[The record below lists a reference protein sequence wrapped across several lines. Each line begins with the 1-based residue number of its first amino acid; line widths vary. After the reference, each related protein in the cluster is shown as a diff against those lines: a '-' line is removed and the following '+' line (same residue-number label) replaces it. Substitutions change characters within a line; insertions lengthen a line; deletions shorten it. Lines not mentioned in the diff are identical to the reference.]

1 MWWADV
7 KYKWTLQQTA
17 IPRIVLDCQIVV
29 EEMAKTKTTPRD
41 CMPKSVTAAAKW
53 PNKTKKFLANID
65 AALSTFDDQ
74 VSSIDNHRETA
85 YKTFLKAY
93 REAFA
98 DIWPK
103 ITDASIKT
111 LLQST
116 QDTEL
121 HEFHRMTRLMSP
133 QKSQPTIVRE
143 PRTVATLDNILGSL
157 VSQIPEQ
164 KLPDKEA
171 CALILTIFADLAKA
185 HKHYANAARGLVDIV
200 GLISPEQLTLVRVA
214 AVPPTLQLVLL
225 PGQISP
231 LSAPPPPPTTAT
243 MAAGRQDMIKYCKN
257 MILPD
262 PAADAFKECDE
273 CTPTRVLAAAVFC
286 MLKKHLFDETMPRAE
301 IAGLF
306 HIMAA
311 QLHKAVTGVDYQ
323 SGPHPYKGKRK
334 ATVTDTTTPTKIQ
347 KTDAGLAPAPSTS
360 GNLPSEDAPAK
371 GTTRKPE
378 TGHPLTASLQA
389 GETLSKDTLSSSS
402 LEELPKVPFTLKKK
416 KKKVVVLFR
425 HTFYM

>member
-1 MWWADV
+1 M
-7 KYKWTLQQTA
+7 KLHT
-17 IPRIVLDCQIVV
+17 RFF
-29 EEMAKTKTTPRD
+29 
-41 CMPKSVTAAAKW
+41 S
-53 PNKTKKFLANID
+53 
-65 AALSTFDDQ
+65 
-74 VSSIDNHRETA
+74 
-85 YKTFLKAY
+85 KAY

-111 LLQST
+111 LLQSV

-121 HEFHRMTRLMSP
+121 HEFCHMTRLMSP

-143 PRTVATLDNILGSL
+143 PRTVPTLDNILGSL

-164 KLPDKEA
+164 KLPDKET
-171 CALILTIFADLAKA
+171 CALILTIFAHLAKA
-185 HKHYANAARGLVDIV
+185 HKHYANAARGLVDIA
-200 GLISPEQLTLVRVA
+200 GLISPEQLTLVLAA

-231 LSAPPPPPTTAT
+231 LFTPPPPPMTAT

-273 CTPTRVLAAAVFC
+273 RTPTRVLAAAVFC
-286 MLKKHLFDETMPRAE
+286 MLEKHLFDETMPRAE

-306 HIMAA
+306 CITAA

-323 SGPHPYKGKRK
+323 SSPHPYKGKRK
-334 ATVTDTTTPTKIQ
+334 AMVTDTTTPTKLQ

-360 GNLPSEDAPAK
+360 GNPPSEDAPAK
-371 GTTRKPE
+371 GTTHKPE
-378 TGHPLTASLQA
+378 TGNPLTVSLQA
-389 GETLSKDTLSSSS
+389 GERPSEDTLSSSS
-402 LEELPKVPFTLKKK
+402 SEELPEVPFK
-416 KKKVVVLFR
+416 
-425 HTFYM
+425 